1 VTADYAVVIR
11 SLNERFG
18 TSFREFEH
26 TPENVRAC
34 FEAMEGYWRGR
45 VGEGLHLE
53 RVVGRPSEVREGI
66 KSRLRERYL
75 EPKVARLRERAER
88 MHERWRAIARE
99 QLSGA
104 VGR

>member
-34 FEAMEGYWRGR
+34 FEAMEGYWADR
-45 VGEGLHLE
+45 EGPGLPL
-53 RVVGRPSEVREGI
+53 VGRTRSTDTPQTARAPLEEEYRAARL
-66 KSRLRERYL
+66 SRLR
-75 EPKVARLRERAER
+75 ARAASLRA
-88 MHERWRAIARE
+88 A
-99 QLSGA
+99 LLGP
-104 VGR
+104 